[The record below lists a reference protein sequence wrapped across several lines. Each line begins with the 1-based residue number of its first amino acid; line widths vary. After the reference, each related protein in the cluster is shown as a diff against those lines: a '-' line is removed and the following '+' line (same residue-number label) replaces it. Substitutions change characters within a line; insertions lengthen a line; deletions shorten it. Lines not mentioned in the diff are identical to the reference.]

1 MRSGGPRGRKSTSD
15 RSNAILLINEAVE
28 SGASLS
34 KACERLGITEQTY
47 YRWVKLDK
55 TFDSYEDR
63 RTFADHSNPVNKI
76 TPAERQEILDT
87 VNSEEF
93 SSMSPCQILPILA
106 DKGTYIASERTFYR
120 VLNREKMQNH
130 RGISQESY
138 KHAKPTPYCATAPNQ
153 V

>member
-1 MRSGGPRGRKSTSD
+1 
-15 RSNAILLINEAVE
+15 LLINEAVE

>member
-1 MRSGGPRGRKSTSD
+1 M
-15 RSNAILLINEAVE
+15 LINEAVE